1 MFYSVTKKTIPSNN
15 KLNSPEVKQKLKES
29 FAALNEE
36 KDKKRA
42 VIREL
47 FAGDPKM
54 IEGKEIGMRKTMN
67 EERVKEHEKEIEKI
81 YWEDFFIKR
90 IEKNPNII
98 RNLKNPS
105 EKVQLVAVQQD
116 WSAIED
122 IKNPAVKVLELALEK
137 KKREWEKKEK

>member
-81 YWEDFFIKR
+81 Y
-90 IEKNPNII
+90 
-98 RNLKNPS
+98 
-105 EKVQLVAVQQD
+105 
-116 WSAIED
+116 
-122 IKNPAVKVLELALEK
+122 
-137 KKREWEKKEK
+137 